1 MPVLITVK
9 VKGDHTSLFAAY
21 DRIADYEEANVPEL
35 GCHVCARTEDGML
48 VSGTWES
55 REAFEQLMASALF
68 QKILAEANLPAAP
81 RIEIHEI
88 YRSRH

>member
-1 MPVLITVK
+1 MPVFITVK
-9 VKGDHTSLFAAY
+9 VKGDHARLFAAY

-68 QKILAEANLPAAP
+68 HKILAEANLPDAP
-81 RIEIHEI
+81 QIEIHEI

>member
-1 MPVLITVK
+1 MAVFITVK
-9 VKGDHTSLFAAY
+9 AQGDHARLLAAY

-35 GCHVCARTEDGML
+35 GCHVCAKTDDGML

-55 REAFEQLMASALF
+55 REAFERLMASAAF
-68 QKILAEANLPAAP
+68 QKVLAEANLPAAP
-81 RIEIHEI
+81 QIEIHEV

>member
-1 MPVLITVK
+1 MPVFITVK
-9 VKGDHTSLFAAY
+9 VKGDHARLFAAY

-35 GCHVCARTEDGML
+35 GCHVCAKTADGMF

-55 REAFEQLMASALF
+55 ADAFERLMASTAF
-68 QKILAEANLPAAP
+68 RKILEECALPP
-81 RIEIHEI
+81 PDVEIFEV